1 MRGSFKLTVML
12 DSFFG
17 LHPHVVRAGLWAKMK
32 PGEKDLYVY
41 LMEESERRR
50 TRLIIATDA
59 SIRALVGVAA
69 RTLCNARK
77 KLREYGLILY
87 QAKQGNRYAY
97 TICDPTTG
105 APYPG
110 DPKDR
115 VDRVNR
121 LGSNPPDTP
130 PSLAAAAIS
139 PQKPPKADLPL
150 ESYGLPGVFGNAG
163 SKIC

>member
-1 MRGSFKLTVML
+1 ML

-17 LHPHVVRAGLWAKMK
+17 VHPHVVRAGLWAKMR

-41 LMEESERRR
+41 LMEESERCR
-50 TRLIIATDA
+50 TRLIKATDA
-59 SIRALVGVAA
+59 SIHALVGVAP

-87 QAKQGNRYAY
+87 RAEQGNRYAY
-97 TICDPTTG
+97 TICDPKTG

-115 VDRVNR
+115 VDRANR
-121 LGSNPPDTP
+121 TESNHPETP
-130 PSLAAAAIS
+130 RPLSATAKP
-139 PQKPPKADLPL
+139 PQKQPEKELPL
-150 ESYGLPGVFGNAG
+150 DSYGAPSPFGG
-163 SKIC
+163 RSSKIC